1 MLAICDVNEY
11 RKCVK
16 EFGIP
21 VVSQL
26 FNTLH
31 HLCNLLVVVP
41 ENLTQA
47 CTEEQLVR
55 GKGGR
60 GREREG
66 RRGGGNDRGGRRERD
81 GWEWGR
87 GMGLREGETGEKE
100 VEEREVE
107 EREVKIIKINILYD
121 LWTWVFDNEVLM
133 ICVSISEW
141 IG

>member
-47 CTEEQLVR
+47 CTEEQLV
-55 GKGGR
+55 GDGVTMYTVSEIDSYFKGIIPKKSFIQINKHHSH
-60 GREREG
+60 EG
-66 RRGGGNDRGGRRERD
+66 
-81 GWEWGR
+81 
-87 GMGLREGETGEKE
+87 
-100 VEEREVE
+100 
-107 EREVKIIKINILYD
+107 
-121 LWTWVFDNEVLM
+121 
-133 ICVSISEW
+133 
-141 IG
+141 

>member
-60 GREREG
+60 EG

-87 GMGLREGETGEKE
+87 GMGLREGEAG
-100 VEEREVE
+100 EREGE
-107 EREVKIIKINILYD
+107 EREVKIIKINIL
-121 LWTWVFDNEVLM
+121 
-133 ICVSISEW
+133 
-141 IG
+141 